1 MSPPT
6 LQPVQNGVRGKTKL
20 SRGLPKTGVRS
31 GEPTTVRS
39 GPARIFLNGDEFV
52 GTQLPTPPDELEVTD
67 REWIRSTLDRKDGST
82 AAIAR

>member
-1 MSPPT
+1 
-6 LQPVQNGVRGKTKL
+6 VRGKTKL

-39 GPARIFLNGDEFV
+39 GPARIFLDGDEFV

-67 REWIRSTLDRKDGST
+67 LEWIRSTLDRKDGSM

>member
-1 MSPPT
+1 VSPPNLT
-6 LQPVQNGVRGKTKL
+6 TGAKWRARQNEAIQ
-20 SRGLPKTGVRS
+20 GLTEGRVRS

-39 GPARIFLNGDEFV
+39 GPARIFLDGDEFA
-52 GTQLPTPPDELEVTD
+52 GTQLPTLPDELAVTD